1 MGALKAIDLFC
12 GAGGST
18 LGAKMAGVKVVHAY
32 DMDST
37 SLESYRANHPE
48 VRVHQRDILQT
59 EASDLPKGCDIIMG
73 STPCESFSLL
83 NMHDRCNDMDLT
95 KHFMKIVTE
104 YRPKYWALENVPQI
118 AKYLKGIPYR
128 LLCAANYGVP
138 QKRMRCMAGNYFEPV
153 QTHAEHPC
161 GDLLPWV
168 KFGSIKDTN
177 WRNYGILSKKAI
189 SGAYR
194 RVHEMGMRG
203 NVFRVQFIDEE
214 DVLFTVTSSE
224 SHGVRAGSQIVYDK
238 GRLRRLTFPECARAQ
253 SFPDGYIFHGD
264 QEQKYKQVGQ
274 AVPPLLMKA
283 VLSGMEGL
291 KRT

>member
-1 MGALKAIDLFC
+1 MTHKYKAIDMFC

-18 LGAKMAGVKVVHAY
+18 LGAKMAGVNVVHAY
-32 DMDST
+32 DLNSISLDS
-37 SLESYRANHPE
+37 YQANHPG
-48 VRVHQRDILQT
+48 VSVHQQDILQT

-83 NMHDRCNDMDLT
+83 NMHGRCNDMDLT
-95 KHFMKIVTE
+95 RHFMKIVTE
-104 YRPKYWALENVPQI
+104 YRPKFWVLENVPQI

-138 QKRMRCMAGNYFEPV
+138 QKRMRCMAGNYPEPI
-153 QTHAEHPC
+153 QTHAENPC
-161 GDLLPWV
+161 GGLLPWV
-168 KFGSIKDTN
+168 KFGSIKDSN

-203 NVFRVQFIDEE
+203 NAFHVQFIDEE

-238 GRLRRLTFPECARAQ
+238 GRLRRLTFLECRRAQ
-253 SFPDGYIFHGD
+253 SFPDGYIFRGD
-264 QEQKYKQVGQ
+264 TEQKYKQVGQ

-283 VLSGMEGL
+283 ILSGMLEGE
-291 KRT
+291 